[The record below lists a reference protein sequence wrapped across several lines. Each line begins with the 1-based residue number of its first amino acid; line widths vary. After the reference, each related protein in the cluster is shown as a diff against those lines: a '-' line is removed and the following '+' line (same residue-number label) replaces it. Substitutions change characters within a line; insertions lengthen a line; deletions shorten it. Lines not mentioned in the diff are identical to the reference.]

1 MITRFICCK
10 VYEMVAELRNMRTE
24 VALYTDDNCVY
35 EQFSKWANTKR
46 KIPYTQDSKIIAV
59 DLFFDKKLKN
69 RIIRVLNGQLMLD
82 M

>member
-1 MITRFICCK
+1 
-10 VYEMVAELRNMRTE
+10 MVAELRYMKNE

-35 EQFSKWANTKR
+35 ERFSKWANTKR
-46 KIPYTQDSKIIAV
+46 KIPYTQNSKVIAV